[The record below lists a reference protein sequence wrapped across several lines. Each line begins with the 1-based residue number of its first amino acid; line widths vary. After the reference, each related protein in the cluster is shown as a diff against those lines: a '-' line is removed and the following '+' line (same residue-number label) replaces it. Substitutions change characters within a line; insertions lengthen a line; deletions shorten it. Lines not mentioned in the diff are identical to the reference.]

1 MGRLKSQRGSFSL
14 GSIIFL
20 AVIGTG
26 IYAGVMMGIPWIKF
40 YEVEQLFKD
49 QAIKLKVAPE
59 EEVRGAIKA
68 KLVSIDVPL
77 SIDDV
82 QIIRE
87 EGKPAVIKGTYKV
100 DVDFAGVYKYTYIF
114 KPRGEAPKSGG
125 LN

>member
-1 MGRLKSQRGSFSL
+1 MERFKSQKGSFSL

-20 AVIGTG
+20 AVIGTA
-26 IYAGVMMGIPWIKF
+26 IYAGIMMGIPWIKF

-49 QAIKLKVAPE
+49 QSIKLKVAPE

-68 KLVSIDVPL
+68 KLVAIDVPL
-77 SIDDV
+77 TIEDV

-87 EGKPAVIKGTYKV
+87 EGKPAVIEGTYKV
-100 DVDFAGVYKYTYIF
+100 DVDFAGVYKYTYLF
-114 KPRGEAPKSGG
+114 KPRGAAPKSGG